1 MKRSIIITFCMFLG
15 LIALAQLP
23 ELTVEQHLQDYDF
36 AVKYIEDNYSGFPD
50 KVNDSTRADY
60 QTMRQ
65 RLRSQIEQ
73 GERTCWD
80 AVAEYT
86 GWFNDY
92 HTRLCLNTLDGEGRI
107 RPVTDKYRSQMPIY
121 YNELMEEYNPQPMAV
136 KVTSKTFLVRFP
148 SCYGDIN
155 MEWIDGSINAF
166 YESGC
171 ENLILDIRGNSGG
184 SDIYWNP
191 YWNLLADHDGE
202 ICDVEYRNSAAY
214 RDSLLQELR
223 SQNLPAEIIQG
234 VQAVFPM
241 LQPIKY
247 VPGSIVRQFLGN
259 FTGDQP
265 FSFANLQ
272 GVLESLSHPELIN
285 GKDEVKVSQVN
296 DAVRRA
302 ALIIDNTVASSGE
315 ALVEILKATSNR
327 TTIYGRDNT
336 LGCMDFSNCNKVK
349 LANCGIDVSV
359 PMSRRL
365 GLPETGIDM
374 VGFAPDVRIDLP
386 LPAKLT
392 DNIDEWVI
400 WVAEQLEK

>member
-1 MKRSIIITFCMFLG
+1 MFLG

-23 ELTVEQHLQDYDF
+23 ELTVEQHLEDYDF
-36 AVKYIEDNYSGFPD
+36 AVKYIEDNYAGYFD
-50 KVNDSTRADY
+50 KVVDSTRTNYDA
-60 QTMRQ
+60 MKK
-65 RLRSQIEQ
+65 RLRDQVAS

-92 HTRLCLNTLDGEGRI
+92 HTGLCMNSVDNDGRI
-107 RPVTDKYRSQMPIY
+107 RPATVKYRQQIPIY

-136 KVTSKTFLVRFP
+136 KVTPKTFLVRFP
-148 SCYGDIN
+148 SCDGGISK
-155 MEWIDGSINAF
+155 EWIDGSINAF
-166 YESGC
+166 NESGC

-184 SDIYWNP
+184 SDIYWIP
-191 YWNLLADHDGE
+191 YWRLLADHDGE
-202 ICDVEYRNSAAY
+202 ICDLEFRNSAAY

-223 SQNLPAEIIQG
+223 TQNVPAEIIQG

-241 LQPIKY
+241 LQSIKF
-247 VPGSIVRQFLGN
+247 VPGSIVRQFLVNLTDG
-259 FTGDQP
+259 QA

-272 GVLESLSHPELIN
+272 NVLESLSHPELMS
-285 GKDEVKVSQVN
+285 GKNSLPVSEVN

-315 ALVEILKATSNR
+315 ALVEILKATSGR
-327 TTIYGRDNT
+327 TTVYGRDNT
-336 LGCMDFSNCNKVK
+336 MGCLDFSNCNMV
-349 LANCGIDVSV
+349 AMPHCGIYVSV
-359 PMSRRL
+359 PMSRRI
-365 GLPETGIDM
+365 GLPETSIDATGI
-374 VGFAPDVRIDLP
+374 APDVRIDLP
-386 LPAKLT
+386 LPARLT